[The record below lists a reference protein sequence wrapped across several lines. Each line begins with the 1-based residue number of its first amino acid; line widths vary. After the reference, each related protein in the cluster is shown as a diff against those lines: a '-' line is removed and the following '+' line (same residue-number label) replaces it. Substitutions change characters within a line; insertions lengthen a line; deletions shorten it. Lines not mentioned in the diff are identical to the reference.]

1 MNPFMS
7 HDRLENARE
16 SVNAYKQEKD
26 EWIRNKAD
34 ELSTKWPELLDELI
48 SPFLISGIGLAHYG
62 SDMQDAYAEMV
73 EKICLAEAQKQAKEH
88 EFLNGTF
95 REVV

>member
-7 HDRLENARE
+7 YDRLESARE
-16 SVNAYKQEKD
+16 NANTYRQEKD

-34 ELSTKWPELLDELI
+34 ELSAKWPELLDELI
-48 SPFLISGIGLAHYG
+48 SPFLISSIGLAHYG
-62 SDMQDAYAEMV
+62 SDAQDAYAEMV
-73 EKICLAEAQKQAKEH
+73 EKICLDEAKKQAAEH

-95 REVV
+95 REVA

>member
-1 MNPFMS
+1 MNY
-7 HDRLENARE
+7 DRIENARE
-16 SVNAYKQEKD
+16 SANCYKQEKD

-34 ELSTKWPELLDELI
+34 DLSAKWPELLDDLI
-48 SPFLISGIGLAHYG
+48 SPFLISNIGLAHYG

-73 EKICLAEAQKQAKEH
+73 EKICLAEAKKQAVEH

-95 REVV
+95 REVA